1 MNFKITLLLTIIAFC
16 CSNTTKS
23 QQFVNESNL
32 WYLTDCCFSQGVLN
46 CKTHEYFFDEIVV
59 IDTVSYYKLNSSRS
73 NFIGQFYREENGV
86 VYKKFN
92 EDLEEAI
99 IYDFNLEEGDSLEI
113 GNDWFPLL
121 IEVLSVDSV
130 TLISGEKRKRLEI
143 AEASNINSKTYWV
156 EGIGAELSTMDP
168 VFMFSLDCWNDFN
181 CYHFEDNIEY
191 QLGNC
196 MLTSSEDLNLAE
208 NLFSSYPNPIKAG
221 FDLHLLL
228 APSFKGRFALYDL
241 TGREIHNQAI
251 VNQEGS
257 AKVKI
262 PSSLSSGVYFY
273 KLEGDKGTISA
284 KIVVE

>member
-1 MNFKITLLLTIIAFC
+1 MNFKITLLIIIASC
-16 CSNTTKS
+16 YSNTAKS

-32 WYLTDCCFSQGVLN
+32 WYLTDCCFSQGVFD
-46 CKTHEYFFDEIVV
+46 CETHEYFFDEIVV
-59 IDTVSYYKLNSSRS
+59 FDTVSYYKLNSSLS
-73 NFIGQFYREENGV
+73 TFTGQFYREENGV

-92 EDLEEAI
+92 EDFEEAI

-113 GNDWFPLL
+113 GSIWPPTL

-156 EGIGAELSTMDP
+156 EGIGSELSTMDP
-168 VFMFSLDCWNDFN
+168 AFMFSLDCWNDFN